1 MNEKKNKFF
10 AISYTL
16 YDTTNG
22 KQELVEKTTEDKN
35 FNFITGM
42 GIALEAFEK
51 QVLDL
56 NTGDKFEFTLS
67 PTEAYGERDENYVLE
82 LEKEIFSRDGKF
94 DDENVKVD
102 AVLPLRSGDG
112 KIFYGRVLNIT
123 DEKVKIDM
131 NHPLAGKQ
139 LSFKGEV
146 VETHEATV
154 EEMAKWASM
163 MSGEGGCSG
172 CGGNC
177 DGNCGDGG
185 CNCGDG
191 SCDCDK

>member
-1 MNEKKNKFF
+1 
-10 AISYTL
+10 
-16 YDTTNG
+16 
-22 KQELVEKTTEDKN
+22 
-35 FNFITGM
+35 
-42 GIALEAFEK
+42 
-51 QVLDL
+51 
-56 NTGDKFEFTLS
+56 
-67 PTEAYGERDENYVLE
+67 
-82 LEKEIFSRDGKF
+82 
-94 DDENVKVD
+94 
-102 AVLPLRSGDG
+102 
-112 KIFYGRVLNIT
+112 
-123 DEKVKIDM
+123 M

-191 SCDCDK
+191 SCDCGK